1 MSKEENT
8 AELERLRKVN
18 RELVDAAFELG
29 AQAFSECM
37 HPHSHEFDHKLFRQ
51 MKSEALDN
59 AKTKEG

>member
-18 RELVDAAFELG
+18 RELVDALEYIVNSNIRLNG
-29 AQAFSECM
+29 RLQGE
-37 HPHSHEFDHKLFRQ
+37 Q
-51 MKSEALDN
+51 ALDN